1 MVVLLFNAGKQM
13 NQVMNYIEFTLKNK
27 IFVTLNIVTH
37 ELTLGKKNNK
47 AYTL

>member
-1 MVVLLFNAGKQM
+1 M

-27 IFVTLNIVTH
+27 IFVTLKVVTH

-47 AYTL
+47 A